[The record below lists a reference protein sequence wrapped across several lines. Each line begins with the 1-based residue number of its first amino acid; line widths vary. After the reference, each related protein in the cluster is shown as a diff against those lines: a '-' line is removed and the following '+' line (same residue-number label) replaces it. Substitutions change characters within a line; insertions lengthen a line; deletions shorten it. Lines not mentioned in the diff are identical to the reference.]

1 MRRTLALA
9 LALAAAVVVLAAC
22 GRGEPG
28 PSGEARQRVVVAV
41 QPTLAT
47 GEVLEKARPIEQFLE
62 QRLGDVDI
70 EIYVP
75 TSYAGIV
82 EALRFGHAQVAFM
95 SAWPSYLATQLADA
109 DLVLAEVR
117 EVIHGQQKV
126 EAPYYYSYWVVLP
139 DSPYRSLADLR
150 GKKACFPSPLSTSG
164 YVGPMGRL
172 VELGLLQTPS
182 SGQVDPKSFFS
193 DYIFGGGYQQCW
205 QALRARQVDVTVIAG
220 DVPESLYREVLA
232 NTRQLESQGPLPSHA
247 VVFGKSLQE
256 PLRSRVLAAIE
267 ALGAPEH
274 RDLMRQ
280 FVSALFVGF
289 QRSSAQEHL
298 GALQRYL
305 SLTRLQYTES
315 LAASR

>member
-1 MRRTLALA
+1 MRRALVVALA
-9 LALAAAVVVLAAC
+9 LLGISGLLAAAC
-22 GRGEPG
+22 GGEEAPA
-28 PSGEARQRVVVAV
+28 SEARQKVVVAV
-41 QPTLAT
+41 QPTLASS
-47 GEVLEKARPIEQFLE
+47 EMLEKARPLEQFLE
-62 QRLGDVDI
+62 QRLGNVDV

-117 EVIHGQQKV
+117 EVIHGEQKV
-126 EAPYYYSYWVVLP
+126 EAPYYYSYWVVRK
-139 DSPYRSLADLR
+139 DSPYNSLSDLR

-182 SGQVDPKSFFS
+182 SGQVDPKAFFS

-205 QALRARQVDVTVIAG
+205 QALRAGQVDVSIIAG

-247 VVFGKSLQE
+247 VVFGKTLQE
-256 PLRSRVLAAIE
+256 PLRSRVLEAIE
-267 ALGAPEH
+267 ALGAPEQ
-274 RDLMRQ
+274 RELMRQ
-280 FVSALFVGF
+280 FISALFVGF
-289 QRSSAQEHL
+289 QRSSAEEHL

-305 SLTRLQYTES
+305 SLTRLQFTES
-315 LAASR
+315 LSAAR

>member
-1 MRRTLALA
+1 MRRALA
-9 LALAAAVVVLAAC
+9 LALLGLLGLLAAAC
-22 GRGEPG
+22 GSEESAPQG
-28 PSGEARQRVVVAV
+28 ATQKLVVAV

-47 GEVLEKARPIEQFLE
+47 GEMLEKARPLEQFLE
-62 QRLGDVDI
+62 QQLGDVDV

-82 EALRFGHAQVAFM
+82 EALRFGHAHVAFM
-95 SAWPSYLATQLADA
+95 SAWPSYLATRLADA
-109 DLVLAEVR
+109 ELVLAEVR
-117 EVIHGQQKV
+117 EVIHGEQKV
-126 EAPYYYSYWVVLP
+126 EAPYYYSYWVVRK
-139 DSPYRSLADLR
+139 DSPYTSLPELR

-164 YVGPMGRL
+164 FVGPMGRL

-205 QALRARQVDVTVIAG
+205 QALRSGQVDVSIIAG
-220 DVPESLYREVLA
+220 DVPEALYREVLA

-247 VVFGKSLQE
+247 VVFGKGLQE
-256 PLRSRVLAAIE
+256 PLRSRALAAIE
-267 ALGAPEH
+267 ALGSPQQ

-280 FVSALFVGF
+280 FISALFVGF
-289 QRSSAQEHL
+289 QRSNAEEHL

-315 LAASR
+315 LALSR

>member
-1 MRRTLALA
+1 MRRPLALA
-9 LALAAAVVVLAAC
+9 LASLALLSLLAAAC
-22 GRGEPG
+22 GQGEGG
-28 PSGEARQRVVVAV
+28 PQARQRLVVAV
-41 QPTLAT
+41 QPTLAS
-47 GEVLEKARPIEQFLE
+47 GEMLEKARPLEQFLE
-62 QRLGDVDI
+62 QQLGDVDV

-109 DLVLAEVR
+109 ELVLAEVR

-164 YVGPMGRL
+164 YVGPLGRL
-172 VELGLLQTPS
+172 VELGLLQPPA
-182 SGQVDPKSFFS
+182 SGQADPRAFFA

-220 DVPESLYREVLA
+220 DVPEALYREVLA
-232 NTRQLESQGPLPSHA
+232 STRQLESQGPLPSHA

-267 ALGAPEH
+267 ALGAPEQ
-274 RDLMRQ
+274 RELMRQ
-280 FVSALFVGF
+280 FISALFVGF

-305 SLTRLQYTES
+305 GLTRLPFTES